1 MSKRSKR
8 SVPGT
13 PAPSKPALQPLKA
26 VALAHAQALWQQGDW
41 AALTQIELAQL
52 AAQPAHPDRAQLCAL
67 VASAWAQAGDQATAQ
82 HFLRQALD
90 WGCDKRLVTQLLVA
104 GMHNTLGRAAA
115 IAGDQVRLE
124 QHFRLAVAGSGN
136 QIERASLGRRHLE
149 LQRLG
154 LVQLDSLV
162 EESTQTLPAENLQ
175 PPPSVILEPE
185 KEELISLAGMSITK
199 NDIELIKSRLPSQD
213 FFDEQFDLNETNKTK
228 NILIIFSTPRC
239 GSTYLSSLIHSNGIC
254 VPHEYFQLE
263 QYLPV
268 LAQRWG
274 CISNQKIDNEAY
286 IKALLEKRT
295 SKNGWIGINL
305 HSHHIKTFE
314 AFKAFF
320 SKDVQFHYVH
330 LVRKDILGQAI
341 SYEIAEQTDQ
351 WTNFFNSTAAPVY
364 SFSSISA
371 KVKSINDGNFYI
383 KSYIANNKI
392 ACLEFSYEDLSNDP
406 VSVLAQ
412 LFPDFSVL
420 NKYSP
425 IEKQANQINSDWRVR
440 FQADLFS
447 A

>member
-1 MSKRSKR
+1 MSKRSVL
-8 SVPGT
+8 ST
-13 PAPSKPALQPLKA
+13 PTSSMAVLLPLSSA
-26 VALAHAQALWQQGDW
+26 ALAHAQALWQQGDW

-136 QIERASLGRRHLE
+136 QIERASLGRRHVE
-149 LQRLG
+149 LQCLG
-154 LVQLDSLV
+154 LEQVDSL
-162 EESTQTLPAENLQ
+162 EGEGTQTHPAENLQ
-175 PPPSVILEPE
+175 NHPSVILNPE
-185 KEELISLAGMSITK
+185 KDELISLAGVSITPSAI
-199 NDIELIKSRLPSQD
+199 DFMKSRLPSQD
-213 FFDEQFDLNETNKTK
+213 FVDDQFDLDENNKTE

-254 VPHEYFQLE
+254 VTHEYFQLE

-274 CISNQKIDNEAY
+274 CISEYKINRALY
-286 IKALLEKRT
+286 IKTLLKKRT
-295 SKNGWIGINL
+295 SKNGWVGINL

-314 AFKAFF
+314 AFKEFF
-320 SKDVQFHYVH
+320 PEDVQLHYAH

-341 SYEIAEQTDQ
+341 SYEIAEQTGQ
-351 WTNFFNSTAAPVY
+351 WTSFFNGTVEPVY

-383 KSYIANNKI
+383 NSYIANSKI
-392 ACLEFSYEDLSNDP
+392 PCLEFSYEDLSGDP
-406 VSVLAQ
+406 VSVINQ
-412 LFPDFSVL
+412 LFPGFSVL
-420 NKYSP
+420 NKKSP
-425 IEKQANQINSDWRVR
+425 MKKQANKINYDWRAR
-440 FQADLFS
+440 FQTDLFS
-447 A
+447 V